1 MQAYKLT
8 VEITQD
14 RKLRLDLDLPDEIP
28 SGHAELLVLVPESED
43 EIPVVEDEADLKAFR
58 EAKAE
63 AEREGT
69 IPLEQVKAELGL

>member
-1 MQAYKLT
+1 MHAYKLT

-14 RKLRLDLDLPDEIP
+14 RELRLDLPDEIP
-28 SGHAELLVLVPESED
+28 SGYAELLLLVPESED
-43 EIPVVEDEADLKAFR
+43 EIPVVEDEADTQAFR